1 MVTLI
6 FSQFKIS
13 LLVLWWLKN

>member
-6 FSQFKIS
+6 FSQPKIS